1 LETLSPGCRPN
12 PRQSSSTWPWRSL
25 RHSPAHPRYGGVD
38 GDEIVPHLTIADGA
52 QLEVM
57 QQAAHEVASALPI
70 EARIEAVTLLV
81 GGRRPNSWRVRDVF
95 RLQ

>member
-1 LETLSPGCRPN
+1 
-12 PRQSSSTWPWRSL
+12 
-25 RHSPAHPRYGGVD
+25 
-38 GDEIVPHLTIADGA
+38 VPHLTIADGA